1 MTSPIFT
8 QLTVWELTAL
18 INLYTQD
25 QTDQVEQIY
34 NCHASSTVR
43 KNVLDWKDLD
53 PDGFLRESDEILEAL
68 RAELEQRQRQ

>member
-25 QTDQVEQIY
+25 QADQVEQIY
-34 NCHASSTVR
+34 NHHASSTVR
-43 KNVLDWKDLD
+43 KNILDWKDLD

-68 RAELEQRQRQ
+68 RAELQQRQRQ

>member
-34 NCHASSTVR
+34 NYHASSTVR